1 MFKKVFNDLT
11 LWYIYFS
18 KNSHVPNAN
27 VDSMIVERFEL
38 SSGNDLVNE
47 KTELLPRHQGAV
59 LTYKYKLIVIIE
71 TTWLMTD
78 LMSIPRNY

>member
-1 MFKKVFNDLT
+1 
-11 LWYIYFS
+11 
-18 KNSHVPNAN
+18 
-27 VDSMIVERFEL
+27 MIVERFEL

-71 TTWLMTD
+71 TTWLMTV